1 MAVTER
7 HIAIVPPATHLAQ
20 TRLQPGQKWLAEYN
34 VACWLRAR
42 LVTAQTTITL
52 VLRYRDAAG
61 EQQVAVDQAAC
72 GKDGSVLLSAVAT
85 VPATGPVAEMSVS
98 VLLSSPCEIAVDEL
112 FVQRRG
118 DTGAQA
124 GRIITAG

>member
-7 HIAIVPPATHLAQ
+7 HLAIVPPATHAAQ
-20 TRLQPGQKWLAEYN
+20 VRLQPGQKWTAEYN

-42 LVTAQTTITL
+42 LVTEQTTVTL
-52 VLRYRDAAG
+52 VLRYRDAVG
-61 EQQVAVDQAAC
+61 EREVTVDQASC
-72 GKDGSVLLSAVAT
+72 GKDGSLLLSAVAT
-85 VPATGPVAEMSVS
+85 VPATGPVSEMSVS
-98 VLLSSPCEIAVDEL
+98 VLLSARCEVAVDEL